1 MANDNPIN
9 TEFMGKI
16 TVWISPI
23 MLIFITY
30 SNVAAIGL
38 YFTISG
44 IIFTIQVILGKK
56 LYPPHKVIIK
66 NEKKIQT
73 GTLITNKS
81 KKKKKK
87 K

>member
-1 MANDNPIN
+1 M
-9 TEFMGKI
+9 
-16 TVWISPI
+16 
-23 MLIFITY
+23 
-30 SNVAAIGL
+30 
-38 YFTISG
+38 
-44 IIFTIQVILGKK
+44 IFTIQVILGKK